1 MSTLA
6 LVRHAQA
13 SFFAENYDQ
22 LSPLGEQQARL
33 LGQYWVGRGVRFD
46 EVYTGPRV
54 RQIETAAL
62 AGEAYARAG
71 LPWPEPQTVNEL
83 DEHHV
88 DRLMKAAMPRIIEA
102 FPHIGPLQADYQAA
116 QLPRDRHR
124 SFQLMFEEV
133 VKLWVAGKVH
143 EVGIE
148 SWVEFTTRVEEGLK
162 RIVGGP
168 GRGRSVAAF
177 SSVGAITGCLR
188 AALGCPDLVALD
200 MGWRVRNCS
209 ITDFVFSGDRLTL
222 EGFNAYPHLEDPQLW
237 TYR

>member
-13 SFFAENYDQ
+13 SFFAEDYDQ

-33 LGQYWVGRGVRFD
+33 LGQYWVRRGVRFD
-46 EVYTGPRV
+46 EVFTGPRV

-62 AGEAYARAG
+62 AGEAFAAAG
-71 LPWPEPQTVNEL
+71 LPWPEPQVLPQL

-88 DRLMKAAMPRIIEA
+88 DGLMKAAMRQIIQQH
-102 FPHIGPLQADYQAA
+102 PHIGPLLADYKAA
-116 QLPRDRHR
+116 ELPHDKHR

-133 VKLWVAGKVH
+133 VKLWVAGQA
-143 EVGIE
+143 EAPGIE
-148 SWVEFTTRVEEGLK
+148 TWAEFTGRVEDGL
-162 RIVGGP
+162 RQITLHRGS
-168 GRGRSVAAF
+168 GRSVAAF
-177 SSVGAITGCLR
+177 SSVGAITSCLR
-188 AALGCPDLVALD
+188 AVLGCADLTALEL
-200 MGWRVRNCS
+200 GWRVRNCS
-209 ITDFVFSGDRLTL
+209 ITDFVFNRDRVTM

>member
-33 LGQYWVGRGVRFD
+33 LGEYWVRRGVRFD

-62 AGEAYARAG
+62 AGEAFAKAG
-71 LPWPEPQTVNEL
+71 LPWPEPTLLTEL
-83 DEHHV
+83 DEHQV
-88 DRLMKAAMPRIIEA
+88 DRLIKLAMHDIARQYPNVGQL
-102 FPHIGPLQADYQAA
+102 HADYQKAE
-116 QLPRDRHR
+116 LPHDKNR

-133 VKLWVAGKVH
+133 VKLWVAGKVDAP
-143 EVGIE
+143 GIE
-148 SWVEFTTRVEEGLK
+148 SWQAFTQRVEAGLK
-162 RIVGGP
+162 RIVDGR
-168 GRGRSVAAF
+168 RGRTVAAF

-188 AALGCPDLVALD
+188 ATLGCADLTALD
-200 MGWRVRNCS
+200 LGWRLRNCS
-209 ITDFVFSGDRLTL
+209 ITDFVFSGDRVTL
-222 EGFNAYPHLEDPQLW
+222 EGFNAYPHLEDPGLW